1 MQLIGIG
8 LLSTGSLVA
17 SPSSPAQDDHR
28 PTAFMVSDAHLDT
41 QWNWDIQATI
51 GHHIRATLEQNLAL
65 MRHYPDYI
73 FNFEGAV
80 KYYWMKEYYPQY
92 WQELT
97 QRIRENRWH
106 LAGSS
111 WDANEVIVCSPE
123 SWIRNILLG
132 QTFYRQ
138 EFGTESN
145 DVFLPDCFGFPYYM
159 PTAATHC
166 GLIGFSSQKLMWRT
180 SPFYEDGKKYP
191 FTVGLW
197 QGVDGSRIMMTHG
210 FNYAQR
216 YDEQDLSY
224 NQRLARE
231 IAESPLGIAFRYYGT
246 GDTGGSA
253 DLPSVRSVVRGI
265 HSDGPIKI
273 VSAASD
279 TIYKMYQPYDQHPE
293 LPVFDGELPMDVH
306 GNACYTSQAAMK
318 VYNRQLE
325 HLGDAT
331 ERAAVV
337 ADWLGVQKYPIEEMT
352 TNWRRMIWHQF
363 HDDLTGTSIPRAYE
377 FSWNDELIGLKRFSS
392 VLGTSVDAISRQ
404 LDTRVSGEPL
414 VLYNT
419 ENFPVKTV
427 AAIDLPSDKRGYTV
441 ADQQG
446 KAVRS
451 QVVRKADGSAS
462 LLFEATLPP
471 TSFAVYSLKQGGKPV
486 SSAAIPLQQKIENS
500 RYRLTVDRY
509 GDVTSIFDKQAQREL
524 IAQGRALRLVVFDHC
539 ESRTWPAWEIQK
551 ATLDRDPLPIHDNA
565 SVSLVEDGPLR
576 RTLRV
581 TKTLGESQITQYI
594 SLYEGTLADRIDFRN
609 EVEWRS
615 LNALLKC
622 EMPLSVSNPEATYD
636 IGLGS
641 VRRGNN
647 RDNSFEVYSHEWTD
661 LTDRSGQ
668 YGVTVLNDS
677 RYGWDKPADN
687 TLRLSLLYS
696 PKCDDSYYRYQ
707 ARQDFGYHEFTYSL
721 VGHEGALDHMAA
733 IQQSTA
739 LNSPV
744 KVFRATK
751 HTGSLGRSFSFVE
764 SSNPNVLVRTMK
776 RAEVS
781 DEYVVRLHEISG
793 KADQQARLTFPSRIL
808 RAVRADGTE
817 KELGTASFA
826 GNVLNVDIK
835 RFGLATYKV
844 VLEKPSA
851 SGPALEKPSA
861 SVSRGLPASIAYQ
874 PLALTY
880 DRKCTTYNEFPGAG
894 TFDGEYSYAA
904 ELLPADHRLVCDNVP
919 FTLGEYDTANGHTC
933 KGDTLQLPE
942 GGFTHVY
949 LLAASDRDDRN
960 ATFRLG
966 PSEQTVSVPY
976 YTGFIGQ
983 WGHEGQTQGY
993 LKTADIGYIGT
1004 HRHSSEGDVP
1014 YEFTYMFRLR
1024 LDVPKGARTIVL
1036 PNDEHIVLFAATA
1049 ATDTD
1054 AATPAAPFF
1063 TTSNRNNDLPLSATE
1078 KKQSTPNLLLGA
1090 QVIRCTG
1097 YVNDR
1102 EKPEFMVDGDPETK
1116 WCDVGQAPNIVDF
1129 DLGEEKEIRSWNLL
1143 SAGSE
1148 HSSYITR
1155 SCILMGRSDSTEEW
1169 RVIDMLDG
1177 NKQNHVD
1184 RELAPTRIRYVR
1196 LMVTGP
1202 TQETGDDGTRIYELE
1217 LH

>member
-1 MQLIGIG
+1 MAG
-8 LLSTGSLVA
+8 
-17 SPSSPAQDDHR
+17 DDDKR

-92 WQELT
+92 WQELS

-106 LAGSS
+106 IAGSS
-111 WDANEVIVCSPE
+111 WDANEVIICSPE

-159 PTAATHC
+159 PTAAAHC

-180 SPFYEDGKKYP
+180 SPFYDGGKRYP

-216 YDEQDLSY
+216 YEEQDLSY
-224 NQRLARE
+224 NKQLAKE
-231 IAESPLGIAFRYYGT
+231 VAESPLGIAFRYYGT

-273 VSAASD
+273 VSAPSD
-279 TIYKMYQPYDQHPE
+279 TIYKMFQPYDQHPE
-293 LPVFDGELPMDVH
+293 LPLFDGELPMDVH

-325 HLGDAT
+325 HLGDAA

-337 ADWLGVQKYPIEEMT
+337 ADWLGVRQYPIEEMT
-352 TNWRRMIWHQF
+352 DNWRRMIWHQF
-363 HDDLTGTSIPRAYE
+363 HDDVTGTSIPRAYE
-377 FSWNDELIGLKRFSS
+377 FSWNDELIGLKRFSN
-392 VLGTSVDAISRQ
+392 VVATSVDGISRQ

-414 VLYNT
+414 VLYNA
-419 ENFPVKTV
+419 ENFPVRTV
-427 AAIDLPSDKRGYTV
+427 AAIDLPNDKSGYVVSDV
-441 ADQQG
+441 QG

-462 LLFEATLPP
+462 LLFEATLPA
-471 TSFAVYSLKQGGKPV
+471 TSFVVYGLKPSGKAPKV
-486 SSAAIPLQQKIENS
+486 DGTSLQQAGQTIENS
-500 RYRLTVDRY
+500 RYRLVVNPF
-509 GDVTSIFDKQAQREL
+509 GDVASIYDKLARREL
-524 IAQGRALRLVVFDHC
+524 IAQGGALRLVVFDHC
-539 ESRTWPAWEIQK
+539 ESRSWPAWEIQK
-551 ATLDRDPLPIHDNA
+551 ATLDREPLPLHDNV
-565 SVSLVEDGPLR
+565 SVALVEKGPLR
-576 RTLRV
+576 QTIRV
-581 TKTLGESQITQYI
+581 TKSLGESQITQYI
-594 SLYEGTLADRIDFRN
+594 SLYEGTLSERIDFRN

-622 EMPLSVSNPEATYD
+622 EMPFSVSNPEATYD

-647 RDNSFEVYSHEWTD
+647 RQNSFEVYAHEWTD
-661 LTDRSGQ
+661 LTDQSGE

-721 VGHEGALDHMAA
+721 VGHEGALDHVAA
-733 IQQSTA
+733 VQQSTS

-751 HTGSLGRSFSFVE
+751 HAGRLGRSFSFIE
-764 SSNPNVLVRTMK
+764 CSNPNVLVRTMK
-776 RAEVS
+776 RAEVT

-793 KADQQARLTFPSRIL
+793 RDNQQARLTFPGRI
-808 RAVRADGTE
+808 RSAVCADGTE
-817 KELGTASFA
+817 KTIRAASFTD
-826 GNVLNVDIK
+826 NVLSVDVK

-844 VLEKPSA
+844 VLEKPAAPAPVA
-851 SGPALEKPSA
+851 SYQ
-861 SVSRGLPASIAYQ
+861 SV
-874 PLALTY
+874 PLAF
-880 DRKCTTYNEFPGAG
+880 DRECSSYNEFPGAAS
-894 TFDGEYSYAA
+894 FDGEYSYAA
-904 ELLPADHRLVCDNVP
+904 ELLPADHRLFCEGVP

-942 GGFTHVY
+942 GSFTHLY
-949 LLAASDRDDRN
+949 LLAASDRDDRD

-966 PSEQTVSVPY
+966 NTEQTVGVPY
-976 YTGFIGQ
+976 YAGFIGQ
-983 WGHEGQTQGY
+983 WGHEGQTNGY
-993 LKTADIGYIGT
+993 LKPAHIAYIGT
-1004 HRHSSEGDVP
+1004 HRHSSEGDAP
-1014 YEFTYMFRLR
+1014 YEFTYLFRIR
-1024 LDVPKGARTIVL
+1024 LDLPKEVRSVVL
-1036 PNDEHIVLFAATA
+1036 PNDQHIVLFAATA

-1054 AATPAAPFF
+1054 AAIPAAPFF
-1063 TTSNRNNDLPLSATE
+1063 TTSNRRNDLPSTAAR
-1078 KKQSTPNLLLGA
+1078 KKMATPNLLLGA
-1090 QVIRCTG
+1090 KVIGCTG

-1102 EKPEFMVDGDPETK
+1102 EKPEFLVDGAADTK
-1116 WCDVGQAPNIVDF
+1116 WCDVGQAPNIIDF
-1129 DLGEEKEIRSWNLL
+1129 DLGESKEIRSWNLL
-1143 SAGSE
+1143 NAGSE

-1155 SCILMGRSDSTEEW
+1155 SCMLMGRTSSDEEW
-1169 RVIDMLDG
+1169 RVLDLIDG
-1177 NKQNHVD
+1177 NKQNVVD
-1184 RELAPTRIRYVR
+1184 REITPVSVRYIR

-1202 TQETGDDGTRIYELE
+1202 NQEVGADGTRIYEME
-1217 LH
+1217 VH

>member
-1 MQLIGIG
+1 MKRIHYLFGIV
-8 LLSTGSLVA
+8 LLTAPL
-17 SPSSPAQDDHR
+17 SPSSAMAGDDDRR

-92 WQELT
+92 WPELM

-106 LAGSS
+106 IAGSS

-159 PTAATHC
+159 PTAAAHC

-180 SPFYEDGKKYP
+180 SPFYDGGKRYP

-197 QGVDGSRIMMTHG
+197 QGIDGSRIMMTHG

-216 YDEQDLSY
+216 YEEQDLSY
-224 NQRLARE
+224 NKQLAKE

-265 HSDGPIKI
+265 HSDGPVKI
-273 VSAASD
+273 VSAPSD
-279 TIYKMYQPYDQHPE
+279 TIYKMFQPYDQHPE
-293 LPVFDGELPMDVH
+293 LPLFDGELPMDVH

-325 HLGDAT
+325 HLGDAA

-337 ADWLGVQKYPIEEMT
+337 ADWLGVRQYPIEEMT
-352 TNWRRMIWHQF
+352 DNWRRMIWHQF
-363 HDDLTGTSIPRAYE
+363 HDDVTGTSIPRAYE
-377 FSWNDELIGLKRFSS
+377 FSWNDELIGLKRFSN
-392 VLGTSVDAISRQ
+392 VVATSVDGISRQ
-404 LDTRVSGEPL
+404 LDTRVSGEPF
-414 VLYNT
+414 VLYNA
-419 ENFPVKTV
+419 ENFPVRTV
-427 AAIDLPSDKRGYTV
+427 AAIDLPNAKSGYVVSDV
-441 ADQQG
+441 QG
-446 KAVRS
+446 KTVRS
-451 QVVRKADGSAS
+451 QVVRKADGGAS
-462 LLFEATLPP
+462 LLFEATLPA
-471 TSFAVYSLKQGGKPV
+471 TSFVVYGLKPGGKAPQGDV
-486 SSAAIPLQQKIENS
+486 ASSSQDGQTIENS
-500 RYRLTVDRY
+500 RYRLVVNPS
-509 GDVTSIFDKQAQREL
+509 GDVTSIFDKQARREL
-524 IAQGRALRLVVFDHC
+524 IAQGAALRLVVFDHC
-539 ESRTWPAWEIQK
+539 ESRSWPAWEIQK
-551 ATLDRDPLPIHDNA
+551 ATLDREPLPLHDNV
-565 SVSLVEDGPLR
+565 SVALVEKGPLR
-576 RTLRV
+576 QTIRV
-581 TKTLGESQITQYI
+581 TKTLGESHITQYI
-594 SLYEGTLADRIDFRN
+594 SLYEGTLSDRIDFRN

-622 EMPLSVSNPEATYD
+622 EMPFSVSNPEATYD

-647 RDNSFEVYSHEWTD
+647 RQNSFEVYAHEWID
-661 LTDRSGQ
+661 LTDQSGE
-668 YGVTVLNDS
+668 YGVTVINDS

-696 PKCDDSYYRYQ
+696 PKCDESYYRYQ

-721 VGHEGALDHMAA
+721 IGHEGTLDHVAA
-733 IQQSTA
+733 VQQSTS

-751 HTGSLGRSFSFVE
+751 HAGRLGRSFSFVE

-776 RAEVS
+776 RAEVT

-793 KADQQARLTFPSRIL
+793 RDHQQARLTFPGRI
-808 RAVRADGTE
+808 RSAVCADGTE
-817 KELGTASFA
+817 KTLGAASFA
-826 GNVLNVDIK
+826 DNVLSVDVK

-844 VLEKPSA
+844 VLEKPA
-851 SGPALEKPSA
+851 APAPVA
-861 SVSRGLPASIAYQ
+861 TYQ
-874 PLALTY
+874 PLTLAF
-880 DRKCTTYNEFPGAG
+880 DRECCSYNEFPEAAS
-894 TFDGEYSYAA
+894 FDGEYSYAA
-904 ELLPADHRLVCDNVP
+904 ELLPADHRLSCEGVP

-942 GGFTHVY
+942 GSFTHLY
-949 LLAASDRDDRN
+949 LLAASDRDDRD

-966 PSEQTVSVPY
+966 DTEQTVGVPY
-976 YTGFIGQ
+976 YAGFIGQ
-983 WGHEGQTQGY
+983 WGHEGQTGGY
-993 LKTADIGYIGT
+993 LKPAHIAYIGT
-1004 HRHSSEGDVP
+1004 HRHSSEGDAP
-1014 YEFTYMFRLR
+1014 YEFTYLFRIR
-1024 LDVPKGARTIVL
+1024 LDLPKDARSVVL
-1036 PNDEHIVLFAATA
+1036 PNDQHIVLFAATA

-1054 AATPAAPFF
+1054 AAIPAAPFF
-1063 TTSNRNNDLPLSATE
+1063 TTSNRSNELPSTAAR
-1078 KKQSTPNLLLGA
+1078 KKVSTPNLLLGA
-1090 QVIRCTG
+1090 KVIGCTG

-1102 EKPEFMVDGDPETK
+1102 EKPEFLVDGAADTK
-1116 WCDVGQAPNIVDF
+1116 WCDVTQAPNVIDF
-1129 DLGEEKEIRSWNLL
+1129 DLGETKEIRSWNLL
-1143 SAGSE
+1143 NAGCE

-1155 SCILMGRSDSTEEW
+1155 SCLLMGRTSSEEEW
-1169 RVIDMLDG
+1169 RVLDLVDG
-1177 NKQNHVD
+1177 NKQNAVD
-1184 RELAPTRIRYVR
+1184 REIAPVSVRYIR

-1202 TQETGDDGTRIYELE
+1202 NQEAGAAGTRIYEME